1 MLVAEKQ
8 HSMLKVPFDI
18 PASGDEQWFLL
29 RSDAHHDSAQ
39 SDNRMEKSH
48 LDEAVERDAYVLD
61 YGDLFDAMQSPH
73 DRRRSMG
80 GRKSDHMID
89 QYFNQV
95 LDDAEEFYAP
105 YASRILLM
113 ARGNH
118 ETSVID
124 HNGFDLTREL
134 VRRLNVNHG
143 GNINAGE
150 YDGWVRFKPLMRQT
164 VQSAITMYYTH
175 GSGGSSPVTRG
186 VIKSNRRAVY
196 LPDADIVV
204 SGHTHQSWAVPIP
217 RYRLDKYGKVVIEEQ
232 LHVQLPSY
240 KRPGEWERQKE
251 FAPPPQHGAYWLKI
265 WNKGIHG
272 VKFDVQ
278 RAM

>member
-1 MLVAEKQ
+1 MQVDRLGDMTRIRFSLPRV
-8 HSMLKVPFDI
+8 
-18 PASGDEQWFLL
+18 GDEQWFLL

-39 SDNRMEKSH
+39 ADNRMEREH
-48 LDEAVERDAYVLD
+48 LDEAVARDAYVLD
-61 YGDLFDAMQSPH
+61 FGDLFDAMQSPH
-73 DRRRSMG
+73 DRRASMG

-105 YASRILLM
+105 YASRILML

-118 ETSVID
+118 ENSVID
-124 HNGFDLTREL
+124 YNGFDLTREL

-143 GNINAGE
+143 GAIHAGG
-150 YDGWVRFKPLMRQT
+150 YDGWVRFKPRLRQT
-164 VQSAITMYYTH
+164 VDYAITLYYTH

-186 VIKSNRRAVY
+186 VIKTNRRAVY

-204 SGHTHQSWAVPIP
+204 SGHTHQSWMVPIP
-217 RYRLDKYGKVVIEEQ
+217 RYRISALGVVAVEEQ

-240 KRPGEWERQKE
+240 KRPGEWERQRE
-251 FAPPPQHGAYWLKI
+251 FAPPPQHGAYWLRV
-265 WNKGIHG
+265 WNRGRAGIR
-272 VKFDVQ
+272 FDVQ
-278 RAM
+278 RAI